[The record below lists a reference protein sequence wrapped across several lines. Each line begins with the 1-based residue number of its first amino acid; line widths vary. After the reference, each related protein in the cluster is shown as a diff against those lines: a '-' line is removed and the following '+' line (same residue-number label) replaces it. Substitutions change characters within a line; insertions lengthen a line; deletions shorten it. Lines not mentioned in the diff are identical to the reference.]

1 MRSRRSSIDS
11 LAQRTRL
18 GVILGDE
25 YFIAEVSEIGMEFE
39 IVLYSI
45 EELEKIRLTVPY
57 DEAMKYTGTLAGD
70 YKALLSHLK
79 IKNGVVELTK
89 P

>member
-1 MRSRRSSIDS
+1 
-11 LAQRTRL
+11 
-18 GVILGDE
+18 
-25 YFIAEVSEIGMEFE
+25 MEFE